1 METALRLE
9 HVERLRAAF
18 LACAAHGELHHH
30 DGQAQND
37 QEDQI
42 EQHERAAAVFAGD
55 IGKAPHVS
63 KTDGTACGYQ
73 DEAQAGCEVLAL
85 LLPACRLHGFRF
97 SHCGYSL
104 HDERG

>member
-1 METALRLE
+1 METTLGFE
-9 HVERLRAAF
+9 HIERLRAAF
-18 LACAAHGELHHH
+18 LAGTAHGELHHH

-55 IGKAPHVS
+55 IGETPHVS
-63 KTDGTACGYQ
+63 KADGAACGHQ
-73 DEAQAGCEVLAL
+73 NEAQAGREVLAL